1 MRALSLL
8 WLFAATAGAQSFS
21 QKGFLESGGFFY
33 PQDAPGDSGNLTGNL
48 LLRYEA
54 AYKASANLRFAA
66 AIDAR
71 TDTHREVERKWHLSW
86 WDRETQRPAF
96 EVRRLNMTYHRGGL
110 TVELGKQLI
119 RWGKAD
125 LLNPTDRFA
134 PRDYLNVAQS
144 EYLPVTAAHVT
155 YGTASDTFEAVCTP
169 RFTPSRTPLLNQ
181 RWAPIPA
188 GLQVIDAGARLP
200 GGPQFGV
207 RWNHIGAR
215 AEYSLSAF
223 DGYNHLPVID
233 ATLVRPLPPTASLAR
248 QFARLRS
255 YGGEAAVPLKWVT
268 VKGEAAY
275 FTSPDRF
282 ADEYALYVVQLERQ
296 AGEWFFTGGYAGEAV
311 TEKRAPLT
319 FAPDRGMTDAF
330 LGRAGYT
337 IDTNRSASLDAAVRR
352 NGEGSW
358 VKLEYSQ
365 AFGQHL
371 RATGGF
377 SWIRG
382 EPGDFLG
389 QYHRNSHFFLTLRY
403 SY

>member
-1 MRALSLL
+1 MRPALLL
-8 WLFAATAGAQSFS
+8 LAVFTAGAQDFS
-21 QKGFLESGGFFY
+21 QKGFLEAGGFLY

-54 AYKASANLRFAA
+54 GYQVSAGLRFNAA
-66 AIDAR
+66 LDAR
-71 TDTHREVERKWHLSW
+71 TDTHREVERRLHLSW
-86 WDRETQRPAF
+86 WDREVQRPAF
-96 EVRRLNMTYHRGGL
+96 AVRRLNLTYHRGRF

-134 PRDYLNVAQS
+134 PSDYLNVAQPD
-144 EYLPVTAAHVT
+144 YLPVTAVHVT
-155 YGTASDTFEAVCTP
+155 YATASDILEAVYTP

-188 GLQVIDAGARLP
+188 GLQVVDAGGQIP

-223 DGYNHLPVID
+223 DGYNHLPVVD
-233 ATLVRPLPPTASLAR
+233 ATLVRPLPLTVALAR
-248 QFARLRS
+248 QWARIRS

-296 AGEWFFTGGYAGEAV
+296 AGEWFFTGGYAGQYV
-311 TEKRAPLT
+311 TDRRSTLT
-319 FAPDRGMTDAF
+319 FAPDRGMTEAV

-337 IDTNRSASLDAAVRR
+337 IDANRSVALEGAVRQ

-358 VKLEYSQ
+358 LKLEYSQ

-389 QYHRNSHFFLTLRY
+389 QYRRNSHFYLTLRY